1 MTRDDVLAWMEQNG
15 ITPTA
20 RCPTTFDGY
29 VDLFEAVARR
39 AFAAG
44 AADNQEASGFLG
56 EQLHEAVEN
65 YYKSGYAAAREA
77 AAKVCESL
85 THDKVFTGHEFKEC
99 AARIRAMQ

>member
-1 MTRDDVLAWMEQNG
+1 MTRDDVLAWMAENG
-15 ITPTA
+15 IIPTA
-20 RCPTTFDGY
+20 QTPKTFDGF

-44 AADNQEASGFLG
+44 AVYNQAASGFLG
-56 EQLHEAVEN
+56 EQLQAHVDNA
-65 YYKSGYAAAREA
+65 YKAGFSDAREA